1 MNIIF
6 DAATAKSMAD
16 KYTILELD
24 TVMQSGLP
32 EPITLHAL
40 VEVSNVNELATLP
53 FFKEMHGDMIR
64 EYKSGNWQR
73 ALELISGLMGQFN
86 GELDN
91 FYENVID
98 FCQNNDIVNIKWDG
112 IRHTVPKE

>member
-24 TVMQSGLP
+24 TVMQPGLP
-32 EPITLHAL
+32 EPVTLHAL

-53 FFKEMHGDMIR
+53 FFREMHSDMIR

-98 FCQNNDIVNIKWDG
+98 FCQKNDIVSIKWDG